1 MSYEGS
7 RPGIPIQL
15 IIGIVIAIAGAVS
28 YLGSSQTNPITGK
41 RQSVAL
47 TPGQEISL
55 GLQAAP
61 GMEREYGGVLS
72 DPAITNYVTS
82 VGRRVVDESAAAKTP
97 YRYEFHV
104 LRDPRTVNAF
114 ALPGGQVFI
123 TVGLLRALGSEAQL
137 AGVLGHESGHVVARH
152 GAQHIAKQNLTQ
164 SLVSAI
170 GIATYDP
177 RNDRGRGAAVLAQA
191 CAQLVNLKY
200 GRDDELEADALG
212 VRFMREAGYSPRA
225 MLDVMRVLAS
235 LSKGGREPEFFS
247 THPNPENRSQ
257 RIQALLRPGDER
269 GDVLED
275 RYTKLVKQRLR

>member
-1 MSYEGS
+1 MDYEGS

-15 IIGIVIAIAGAVS
+15 IIGVVIAIVGAVS
-28 YLGSSQTNPITGK
+28 YLGSSQVNPITGK

-47 TPGQEISL
+47 SPGQEISL

-72 DPAITNYVTS
+72 DPGVTDYVTS

-164 SLVSAI
+164 TLVSAI
-170 GIATYDP
+170 GVATYDS
-177 RNDRGRGAAVLAQA
+177 RTDRGQGAAVLAQA
-191 CAQLVNLKY
+191 CAELVNLKY

-235 LSKGGREPEFFS
+235 LSKGSRQPEFFS
-247 THPNPENRSQ
+247 THPDPGNRSQ
-257 RIQALLRPGDER
+257 RIEALLRPGDER

-275 RYTKLVKQRLR
+275 RYARFVRQRLR